1 MKIEVTPLFYPS
13 RGDCLHGDTAEQA
26 GTGVHEF
33 PRVSE
38 FLDVLS
44 ILPDSGVL

>member
-1 MKIEVTPLFYPS
+1 M
-13 RGDCLHGDTAEQA
+13 HGDTAEQA

-33 PRVSE
+33 PQVSE

-44 ILPDSGVL
+44 IFPDCGAL